1 MTSVF
6 LGMRAM
12 LPLMLARGRG
22 SIINVCSASGVVGQT
37 DAPAYQAAKA
47 GALLLTRNAAVT
59 YGGRG
64 VRVNSLT
71 PSVVGT
77 PALERESDERTAS
90 SLRKVPLGRAATP
103 AEVAAGAGFLAS
115 NESSYVKGSN
125 LVVDGG
131 YLA

>member
-1 MTSVF
+1 
-6 LGMRAM
+6 
-12 LPLMLARGRG
+12 
-22 SIINVCSASGVVGQT
+22 
-37 DAPAYQAAKA
+37 
-47 GALLLTRNAAVT
+47 
-59 YGGRG
+59 
-64 VRVNSLT
+64 VNSLT

-103 AEVAAGAGFLAS
+103 AEVVAGAVFLAS